1 MRVLRLAAL
10 AAAVTLVACAAEV
23 VRRPTE
29 LTAAVTPGLF
39 VLGAPVEITL
49 DSRYRRHLAAGTE
62 LAEIG
67 SVREGRVL
75 KPVNAVLTV
84 EGAHMHEAYAVVQG
98 ERLVGFYLPVEKS
111 FSPLSQS
118 VPLLLQE
125 RKTP

>member
-1 MRVLRLAAL
+1 MRVLRLAVLAASAAL
-10 AAAVTLVACAAEV
+10 AACAAEV

-29 LTAAVTPGLF
+29 LTAAPAPKAY
-39 VLGAPVEITL
+39 VLGTSVEITL
-49 DSRYRRHLAAGTE
+49 DSKYRRHLGAGTE

-98 ERLVGFYLPVEKS
+98 DRLVGFYLPVEKS
-111 FSPLSQS
+111 FSPLSQTL
-118 VPLLLQE
+118 PLVLQE